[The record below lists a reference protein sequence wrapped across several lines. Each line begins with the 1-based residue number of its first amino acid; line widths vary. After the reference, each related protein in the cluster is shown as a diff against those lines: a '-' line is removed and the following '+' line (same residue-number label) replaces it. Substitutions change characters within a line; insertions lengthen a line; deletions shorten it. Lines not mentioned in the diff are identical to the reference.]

1 MKLSQV
7 FILSQWFAL
16 LVQSCDKR
24 VYSSQSGLAV
34 VLKEIYKTSVPH
46 VTIVQQK

>member
-1 MKLSQV
+1 MKFKSSVHIVSMVCLTGC
-7 FILSQWFAL
+7 
-16 LVQSCDKR
+16 CDKR
-24 VYSSQSGLAV
+24 VYSSHAGLAV